1 MILSDFLLRQE
12 VDNSDTNDIIPIS
25 FNVRLVLQD
34 KYYSLE
40 GESEKCMI

>member
-25 FNVRLVLQD
+25 FNVRSVLQD

-40 GESEKCMI
+40 GEM